1 MPVKQVGISLSQSEA
16 RIVTSSPIRGEE
28 ADDHEALCHSLDM
41 IACANIYHPPPQQ
54 ARAHLVRGLQWTV
67 VDTYH
72 VCTVSCILLF
82 INRLLFMQQSPRP
95 THWTDI
101 PTHSITGNSPDLSSG
116 MHWIYPFNDPMDNF
130 ANDLKLSGKRFTVN
144 LNLKPHI

>member
-1 MPVKQVGISLSQSEA
+1 
-16 RIVTSSPIRGEE
+16 
-28 ADDHEALCHSLDM
+28 
-41 IACANIYHPPPQQ
+41 
-54 ARAHLVRGLQWTV
+54 
-67 VDTYH
+67 
-72 VCTVSCILLF
+72 
-82 INRLLFMQQSPRP
+82 MQQSPRP

-144 LNLKPHI
+144 LNLKPHHAQPLQGSSKKKCLADFLNEK